1 MNSAFGTKSKSVN
14 NSTVSVFFYIL
25 KSVDIVLHVF
35 NLTISLFFVFGS
47 VACTTYPSKW
57 NSVIK
62 YNQIRC
68 SHVVADEEPGERY
81 ISHIPPT

>member
-1 MNSAFGTKSKSVN
+1 VN

-35 NLTISLFFVFGS
+35 NLTISLFFVFLLRCMHNVPG
-47 VACTTYPSKW
+47 VSKW

-68 SHVVADEEPGERY
+68 SHAVTDEEPGER
-81 ISHIPPT
+81 

>member
-1 MNSAFGTKSKSVN
+1 VNSAFGIKSQSVN
-14 NSTVSVFFYIL
+14 SSTVSVFFYSL

-35 NLTISLFFVFGS
+35 NLTISLFF
-47 VACTTYPSKW
+47 ACTTYLSKW

-68 SHVVADEEPGERY
+68 SHAVADEEPGER
-81 ISHIPPT
+81 